1 MTECYCGSG
10 KSYEECCKPI
20 IKNERKAKTAE
31 ELMRAR
37 YSAYAAQ
44 EIDFIMDSTVQNQ
57 TGNMPREAVEKWA
70 KKTDW
75 KRLEIVSVEKGG
87 EEDTSGNVVF
97 KAYSLLDG
105 AMQCHHE
112 NASFK
117 KIDGEWFFEDGV
129 QIMPEQV
136 RRETP
141 KVGRNDPCPCGSGK
155 KYKKCCGRDL

>member
-37 YSAYAAQ
+37 YSAYAAK

-87 EEDTSGNVVF
+87 EEDTTGNVVF

-105 AMQCHHE
+105 AML
-112 NASFK
+112 
-117 KIDGEWFFEDGV
+117 IY
-129 QIMPEQV
+129 M
-136 RRETP
+136 
-141 KVGRNDPCPCGSGK
+141 
-155 KYKKCCGRDL
+155 DLQPRPIRCTQFHLRPRLLKTQLQKFLL